1 MKKILI
7 FRDFFHFFYCK
18 KKIRML
24 ESMAPKTKKK
34 ILTEIL
40 EKKIK
45 NLELNSVGEGR
56 LSISEKYPQDF

>member
-1 MKKILI
+1 
-7 FRDFFHFFYCK
+7 
-18 KKIRML
+18 ML